1 MKYMDLLKELLV
13 LPFDILKHIA
23 SYLPKRIKQIKENTY
38 LIRHYRHNKREKIC
52 LIK

>member
-1 MKYMDLLKELLV
+1 MKYMELLKEIMV
-13 LPFDILKHIA
+13 LPLELLKHIA

-38 LIRHYRHNKREKIC
+38 LIRHYRNNKREKIC